1 MLTPEYLDHVGDE
14 LLALYSKLDESIL
27 RDITRRLVK
36 SGNVTATA
44 QRQIWR
50 AQESGLLYDD
60 IIAEVAKLSS
70 ASDAQVRALFED
82 AGAVSV
88 SYDNRIYEAAG
99 LTPLPIKAS
108 PSAMQALNAGIE
120 KTAGHLNNLTLTTAS
135 TAQQVFIQAATLA
148 EMQVENG
155 AFDYVTAVRNAVR
168 EASKES
174 KWISYPSGHRDRID
188 VAMRRAVLTGVS
200 QTTGQISMFYAQD
213 MGCDLMEITAHAGAR
228 PSHAVWQG
236 QIVSLSGR
244 SGYLSLSDIG
254 YGTGAGFKGWNCR
267 HDWYPFFEGLSE
279 SAYPRREIEA
289 YKNATVRYDGRTIP
303 LYDATQ
309 MQRAMEREIRDTKRI
324 LAGLDAGIEETS
336 DETLKA
342 ALKQDFTAK
351 SALLKRQEAALKEFL
366 RETGLLNDSS
376 RVQIYGFGHSQA
388 SKAVWTV
395 KKNTLT
401 NAAGQTIIKVECVK
415 IEGTPNSITQKTNKK
430 GGIDRN
436 YYGPDGKQTK
446 QISNNGHGHAKEEA
460 IGQHGEHAHDYIWDQ
475 DGNLTRDNAREL
487 TEQERIDNEDFLYG
501 ETDQR

>member
-14 LLALYSKLDESIL
+14 LLDLYSKLDESIL
-27 RDITRRLVK
+27 QDITRRLVK
-36 SGNVTATA
+36 AGKATATA
-44 QRQIWR
+44 QWQIWR

-60 IIAEVAKLSS
+60 IIAEAAKLSGT
-70 ASDAQVRALFED
+70 SDQYVRAIFED

-99 LTPLPIKAS
+99 LTPLPIKSS
-108 PSAMQALNAGIE
+108 PSAAQVLYAGIE
-120 KTAGHLNNLTLTTAS
+120 KTAGHLNNLTMTTAS

-148 EMQVENG
+148 EMQVESG
-155 AFDYVTAVRNAVR
+155 AFDYVTAIRNAVR

-174 KWISYPSGHRDRID
+174 KWISYPSGHHDRID

-200 QTTGQISMFYAQD
+200 QTTGQISMAYAKD

-228 PSHAVWQG
+228 PSHALWQG

-244 SGYLSLSDIG
+244 AGYLSLSDIG

-267 HDWYPFFEGLSE
+267 HDWYPFFEGRSE

-289 YKNATVRYDGRTIP
+289 YNNATVRYDGRTIP

-309 MQRAMEREIRDTKRI
+309 MQRAMEREIRDTKRL

-336 DETLKA
+336 DGALKA

-376 RVQIYGFGHSQA
+376 RVQVYGFGRSQA
-388 SKAVWTV
+388 SKAVWAV
-395 KKNTLT
+395 KNNTLT
-401 NAAGQTIIKVECVK
+401 NAAGHTIIKVERVK
-415 IEGTPNSITQKTNKK
+415 ITGTPNSITQKTNKK
-430 GGIDRN
+430 GGVDRN

-446 QISNNGHGHAKEEA
+446 QISNNGHGHTKEEA
-460 IGQHGEHAHDYIWDQ
+460 MGNHGEHAHDYFQ
-475 DGNLTRDNAREL
+475 DENGIPKHGPAREL
-487 TEQERIDNEDFLYG
+487 TEKERKENRDIL
-501 ETDQR
+501 

>member
-14 LLALYSKLDESIL
+14 LLDLYSKLDESIL

-36 SGNVTATA
+36 SGDVTATA
-44 QRQIWR
+44 QWQIWR

-60 IIAEVAKLSS
+60 IITEVAKLSG
-70 ASDAQVRALFED
+70 ASNQHVRAIFED

-99 LTPLPIKAS
+99 LTPLPLNMS
-108 PSAMQALNAGIE
+108 PSATQVLYAGIE
-120 KTAGHLNNLTLTTAS
+120 KTAGHLNNLTMTTAS
-135 TAQQVFIQAATLA
+135 TAQQAFIQAATLA
-148 EMQVENG
+148 EMQVESG
-155 AFDYVTAVRNAVR
+155 AFDYITAIRNAVR

-200 QTTGQISMFYAQD
+200 QTTGKISMAYAQD

-228 PSHAVWQG
+228 PSHSLWQG

-244 SGYLSLSDIG
+244 AGYLSLSDIG

-267 HDWYPFFEGLSE
+267 HDWYPFFDGLSE
-279 SAYPRREIEA
+279 SAYPRREMEA
-289 YKNATVRYDGRTIP
+289 YNNAAVRYDGQTIP

-309 MQRAMEREIRDTKRI
+309 MQRAMERGIRDTKRI
-324 LAGLDAGIEETS
+324 LAGLDAGIAETS
-336 DETLKA
+336 EALKA

-376 RVQIYGFGHSQA
+376 RVQVTGFGRSQA
-388 SKAVWTV
+388 SKAVWAV

-401 NAAGQTIIKVECVK
+401 NAAGQTIIKVESTK
-415 IEGTPNSITQKTNKK
+415 IRGEPNSITQRTNKK

-436 YYGPDGKQTK
+436 YYGSDGKQTK
-446 QISNNGHGHAKEEA
+446 QISNNGHGHAQEEA

-475 DGNLTRDNAREL
+475 DGNLTRGNAREL
-487 TEQERIDNEDFLYG
+487 IEQERIDNEDFLYG
-501 ETDQR
+501 KTDQR

>member
-1 MLTPEYLDHVGDE
+1 M
-14 LLALYSKLDESIL
+14 
-27 RDITRRLVK
+27 K

-44 QRQIWR
+44 QWQIWR

-388 SKAVWTV
+388 SKAVWANRKAT
-395 KKNTLT
+395 
-401 NAAGQTIIKVECVK
+401 
-415 IEGTPNSITQKTNKK
+415 
-430 GGIDRN
+430 
-436 YYGPDGKQTK
+436 
-446 QISNNGHGHAKEEA
+446 
-460 IGQHGEHAHDYIWDQ
+460 
-475 DGNLTRDNAREL
+475 
-487 TEQERIDNEDFLYG
+487 
-501 ETDQR
+501 